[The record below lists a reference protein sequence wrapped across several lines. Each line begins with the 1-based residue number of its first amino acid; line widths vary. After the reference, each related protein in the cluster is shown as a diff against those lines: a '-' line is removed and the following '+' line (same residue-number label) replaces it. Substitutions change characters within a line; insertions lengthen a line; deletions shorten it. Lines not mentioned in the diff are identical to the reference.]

1 MINFKQAAKEI
12 IDFERELFE
21 MEPQMGKME
30 LANQIWATRLNPADR
45 LEIMNIVGVSDM
57 KGGAMAKLRK
67 CTAYIA
73 DQL

>member
-1 MINFKQAAKEI
+1 MINFKDAAKEI
-12 IDFERELFE
+12 IDFEREMFE

-45 LEIMNIVGVSDM
+45 LEIMNIVGASDM

-67 CTAYIA
+67 CTTYIA

>member
-1 MINFKQAAKEI
+1 MINFKDAAKEI
-12 IDFERELFE
+12 IDFEREMFE

-30 LANQIWATRLNPADR
+30 LANQIWATRLNPTDR
-45 LEIMNIVGVSDM
+45 LEIMNLVGASDM

-73 DQL
+73 EQL

>member
-1 MINFKQAAKEI
+1 MINFKEAAKEI
-12 IDFERELFE
+12 IDFEREMFE
-21 MEPQMGKME
+21 IEPQMGKME

-45 LEIMNIVGVSDM
+45 LEIMNIVGASDM
-57 KGGAMAKLRK
+57 KGGAMAKLRA